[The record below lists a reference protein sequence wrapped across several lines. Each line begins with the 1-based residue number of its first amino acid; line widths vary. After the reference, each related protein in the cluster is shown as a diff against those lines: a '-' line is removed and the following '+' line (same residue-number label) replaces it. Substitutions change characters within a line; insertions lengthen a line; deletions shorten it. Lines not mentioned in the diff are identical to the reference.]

1 LTGSHWFQLFFFLD
15 KLINKNFLLSPES
28 FKWKLLHIYLE
39 KYSDVVYYKA
49 VCKRLL
55 TLGYEVPSYIINS
68 FKKVN
73 SNALLQLFINFGLL
87 EEAYDLCIDY
97 MDALMTSRG
106 IGRFDIKV

>member
-1 LTGSHWFQLFFFLD
+1 MTGSFLD
-15 KLINKNFLLSPES
+15 KLLNKNFLLSPES

-55 TLGYEVPSYIINS
+55 TLGYDVPSYIINS

-73 SNALLQLFINFGLL
+73 SKCFITAFH
-87 EEAYDLCIDY
+87 
-97 MDALMTSRG
+97 
-106 IGRFDIKV
+106 